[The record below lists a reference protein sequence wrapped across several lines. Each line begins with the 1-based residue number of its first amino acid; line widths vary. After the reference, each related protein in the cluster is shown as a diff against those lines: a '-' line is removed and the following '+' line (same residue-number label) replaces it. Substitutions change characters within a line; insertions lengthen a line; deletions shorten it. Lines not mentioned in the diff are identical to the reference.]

1 MNTPSDRKE
10 REWHW
15 EDTKEPMKKSTSAMG
30 DGWAQSTMEAL
41 TDGAAL
47 RQEISEDITKAF
59 GSAIQGTVLDSDSP
73 KAGSINQAEISND
86 KKVKDWERE
95 DIKAPM
101 KKGSS
106 AMSKG
111 WAQSTMD
118 TLTDGAAL
126 RQDISADIT
135 LSVGNAFKSAVLNAT
150 SPEEECA
157 DINMQSMSDS
167 QTVLPGGDKANELDR
182 LSEESNSSSLSATDS
197 YELEVDNSPQLTM

>member
-86 KKVKDWERE
+86 KMEQG
-95 DIKAPM
+95 AP
-101 KKGSS
+101 KTRG
-106 AMSKG
+106 G
-111 WAQSTMD
+111 GEYTELN
-118 TLTDGAAL
+118 T
-126 RQDISADIT
+126 
-135 LSVGNAFKSAVLNAT
+135 SVL
-150 SPEEECA
+150 
-157 DINMQSMSDS
+157 
-167 QTVLPGGDKANELDR
+167 
-182 LSEESNSSSLSATDS
+182 
-197 YELEVDNSPQLTM
+197 